1 MCQSGSLMVCFYF
14 FILMVCFFFF
24 VLMVCFFFFLMV
36 CFFVKVVGVQRP

>member
-1 MCQSGSLMVCFYF
+1 MILFDHTCFYF